1 MICHFYGLLLDLMK
15 KKKNA
20 KNTNDINQKIRY
32 RYSEAMQELKELE
45 LEEEKALTRYHKS
58 SGELRELCQKYNLKN
73 SEWQNIIYD
82 KREQLYQ
89 KVN

>member
-1 MICHFYGLLLDLMK
+1 MK

-45 LEEEKALTRYHKS
+45 MIQSLL
-58 SGELRELCQKYNLKN
+58 
-73 SEWQNIIYD
+73 
-82 KREQLYQ
+82 
-89 KVN
+89 